1 MKKLHLMDQ
10 PADLCH
16 SFFILFLWRN
26 IWIIKKHSNRKKPGK
41 IFQDITAAGCA
52 ARMKE
57 KEISIPTDLAG
68 SILFFLLGAVL
79 FFMLPSQ
86 VPISENDVI
95 NGRVFPKLLF
105 SLMMICSAVLII
117 QNIIKISKKQPV
129 QVSTFNLLT
138 EVKALMILT
147 ILFITYFICRI
158 TDLFVLGAI
167 FCSIAFLVYFR
178 CKKRSYYAIT
188 IGMAVLIWAAFRFGL
203 NVKF

>member
-1 MKKLHLMDQ
+1 MIPDILRHVPRKGENLMFNEKKLDEL
-10 PADLCH
+10 A
-16 SFFILFLWRN
+16 
-26 IWIIKKHSNRKKPGK
+26 
-41 IFQDITAAGCA
+41 T
-52 ARMKE
+52 RMKE

-147 ILFITYFICRI
+147 ILFITYFICGSVCSGSNFLLHCVPCLFPLQKTVLLCDHHRNGRAHLGGIPFRSERKILERRNRI
-158 TDLFVLGAI
+158 
-167 FCSIAFLVYFR
+167 CSNISSL
-178 CKKRSYYAIT
+178 
-188 IGMAVLIWAAFRFGL
+188 L
-203 NVKF
+203 

>member
-1 MKKLHLMDQ
+1 MIPDILRHVPRKGENLMFNEKKLDEL
-10 PADLCH
+10 A
-16 SFFILFLWRN
+16 
-26 IWIIKKHSNRKKPGK
+26 
-41 IFQDITAAGCA
+41 T
-52 ARMKE
+52 RMKE

-178 CKKRSYYAIT
+178 CKKRS